1 MKRNR
6 KHPVWLIAWAA
17 LMTLLAVLLV
27 EMAAFAHRE
36 MLHEGLTQ
44 SQWYESAV
52 RSARHWRRSA
62 ALAALAASVLW
73 LAVPLR
79 LRRIAKG
86 REPVRKVPRAEER
99 KNG

>member
-6 KHPVWLIAWAA
+6 RHPVWLIALAV
-17 LMTLLAVLLV
+17 LMTLLAVLLA

-44 SQWYESAV
+44 SQWYEGAI
-52 RSARHWRRSA
+52 RSARHWRRAA
-62 ALAALAASVLW
+62 ALAVLAAAALW

-79 LRRIAKG
+79 RHRIAKR
-86 REPVRKVPRAEER
+86 REPACKVPRAGER

>member
-6 KHPVWLIAWAA
+6 RRSAWLIALAV

-27 EMAAFAHRE
+27 EMAALAHRE
-36 MLHEGLTQ
+36 MLHEGFTQ
-44 SQWYESAV
+44 SQWYEGAI

-62 ALAALAASVLW
+62 VLAVLAASALW

-79 LRRIAKG
+79 MRRIAK
-86 REPVRKVPRAEER
+86 RRARFCKLPCAGER